1 MIKKYK
7 KEILFF
13 YLVAIVMMVVA
24 SFFDLKIDTILNN
37 PTEPFSLWF
46 YATGEMPARLVLPL
60 AGVVIFYLS
69 EKTIGKLF
77 GAIACMGGSAYLG
90 THISSYMFKDEYNL
104 EFGIVFGIGIGVV
117 TMMAGKYIKIP
128 NALKKPLLVFAY
140 AGIAV
145 MAVEVG
151 IVEVVKIFWGR
162 PRFRAMKEIGD
173 FSIFQQWYQF
183 NGDKYKPLFEAA
195 FEHPSNEVKSCPS
208 GHTASAAVSYL
219 TMLMPFCFNKFKN
232 KKTLCFCVAFL
243 YTGIVA
249 FTRMVLGAHFLS
261 DVTIG
266 AIITFTV
273 TIVVMAIIDKVFIK
287 SNKMEVNL

>member
-7 KEILFF
+7 NEIIIF
-13 YLVAIVMMVVA
+13 YVFSVAMMIIA
-24 SFFDLKIDTILNN
+24 SFFDLQIDKALNN
-37 PTEPFSLWF
+37 PTDAFSLWF

-69 EKTIGKLF
+69 EKIFFKLL
-77 GAIACMGGSAYLG
+77 GGIVCMGGSAYLG
-90 THISSYMFKDEYNL
+90 THISNYMFKDENNL
-104 EFGIVFGIGIGVV
+104 IFGIVFGIGIGLI
-117 TMMAGKYIKIP
+117 TMVAGKYIKIP
-128 NALKKPLLVFAY
+128 NVLKKPLLIFAY

-145 MAVEVG
+145 MAIEVG

-183 NGDKYKPLFEAA
+183 NGDKYKPLFESA

-219 TMLMPFCFNKFKN
+219 MMFMPFCFDKFRD
-232 KKTLCFCVAFL
+232 KTKLCFAVPFV

-266 AIITFTV
+266 SIITFTV
-273 TIVVMAIIDKVFIK
+273 TVIVMAIVDKKAI
-287 SNKMEVNL
+287 SPLQNK